1 VVQPKYESIHQ
12 FQEGLALVKDGGSIL
27 GRDSARYGFIDRT
40 GAEIIPAQFRKAGDF
55 SEGLAAVKVENFWG
69 YIRPTGELAI
79 APKFDA
85 TGNAKR
91 WPDTR
96 AGKFANGLAPVWVGK
111 DLYNFIDA
119 KGSFVGDV
127 AFDDANGF
135 SEGRAVVGLN
145 DRYGY
150 IDPQGRLAIDC
161 RFTLARDFSD
171 GLAKVGVDES
181 RLGFSPNCG
190 FIDVEGQIV
199 IRPTF
204 SSAESFQD
212 GLCLVTTEKSIGY
225 INKSGDFVW
234 QGPFVEYGVVF

>member
-1 VVQPKYESIHQ
+1 
-12 FQEGLALVKDGGSIL
+12 
-27 GRDSARYGFIDRT
+27 
-40 GAEIIPAQFRKAGDF
+40 
-55 SEGLAAVKVENFWG
+55 
-69 YIRPTGELAI
+69 
-79 APKFDA
+79 
-85 TGNAKR
+85 
-91 WPDTR
+91 
-96 AGKFANGLAPVWVGK
+96 
-111 DLYNFIDA
+111 
-119 KGSFVGDV
+119 
-127 AFDDANGF
+127 
-135 SEGRAVVGLN
+135 VVGLN